1 MNTVLLGYECEYLQR
16 TRGKVDG
23 CATFYKKDKFRLE
36 EARQVH
42 YYQEGSSLTN
52 RDNVGLILRLSPNS
66 GQEGFCVA
74 NTHLLY
80 NPKRGDIKLLQLVKL
95 MAELDHM
102 VPNFQSNPV
111 ILCGD
116 FNARPHSFMYK
127 FISQGYLRY
136 HGLQLEDISAQR
148 HGGGRKFLDIG
159 LIPSNLTISD
169 QCRYLED
176 HHVEMLRRSPV
187 LRGQFHSYQSSPY
200 HHFHYPQVSQNSGF
214 LWHKFHMVSTYKHFI
229 ERTGEPEVTTQ
240 SNAAD
245 SSVVDYVFYS
255 VDGRESKSRRGNF
268 NNRNVIEGRIKLLGR
283 LGLLSQREI
292 KSVGNLPNF
301 QNPSDHM
308 PLLVKFLLTWLLNFD
323 HKFSSP
329 LKYQKFIT
337 IHFYSQWNSFQ
348 KDKLFKYVITS
359 LSCILVVCLHVNYVI
374 LVVLSIINR
383 KIICLFTLC
392 C

>member
-292 KSVGNLPNF
+292 KSAGNLPNF

-308 PLLVKFLLTWLLNFD
+308 PLLVKFLLT
-323 HKFSSP
+323 
-329 LKYQKFIT
+329 
-337 IHFYSQWNSFQ
+337 
-348 KDKLFKYVITS
+348 
-359 LSCILVVCLHVNYVI
+359 
-374 LVVLSIINR
+374 
-383 KIICLFTLC
+383 
-392 C
+392 